1 MPGEEVVTSEDW
13 EPTPWEETPEGKRG
27 EPSPHLRP
35 GQKTWVEAE
44 EKRRRKGKPPRIAL
58 PGEPPLPQHVY
69 TPPPSRPTGTGLFY
83 PSGKEIPP
91 THPDHGPMHLL
102 PRQEDGSFA
111 SYYYCSKEELAE
123 FEIDAPPPRRQRHD
137 GFTPERIQIFIRTL
151 AATASV
157 SDAARAAHV
166 SRQTAYN
173 LYHEADAGE
182 FRRAWDEA
190 LRGPNVVLT
199 STAYDRAVNGVEEQV
214 FYRGTFCGW
223 RTRYDNRL
231 LMWLLRV
238 RDPLAFAPLGDLQ
251 GWLRHRDLEPHAP
264 IEPTLD
270 RLAAAEED
278 WGRRLPGERAPA
290 ATPAISQ
297 SNKAPVEWPVQR
309 RLAAP
314 LRTPSQ
320 ESGTEGQ

>member
-1 MPGEEVVTSEDW
+1 
-13 EPTPWEETPEGKRG
+13 
-27 EPSPHLRP
+27 
-35 GQKTWVEAE
+35 
-44 EKRRRKGKPPRIAL
+44 
-58 PGEPPLPQHVY
+58 
-69 TPPPSRPTGTGLFY
+69 
-83 PSGKEIPP
+83 
-91 THPDHGPMHLL
+91 MHLL

-111 SYYYCSKEELAE
+111 SYYYCSKEELADWE
-123 FEIDAPPPRRQRHD
+123 VDAPPPRRQRHD
-137 GFTPERIQIFIRTL
+137 GFTPDRIQTFIRTL
-151 AATASV
+151 RATASV
-157 SDAARAAHV
+157 SDAARAAGV

-190 LRGPNVVLT
+190 LCGPNIVLA
-199 STAYDRAVNGVEEQV
+199 STAYDRAVNGVEEKV
-214 FYRGTFCGW
+214 FYKGEFCGW

-238 RDPLAFAPLGDLQ
+238 RDPLAFAPLDDLQ
-251 GWLRHRDLEPHAP
+251 GWLRHRDLEPHQP
-264 IEPTLD
+264 IEPVLD

-278 WGRRLPGERAPA
+278 WGRRLPGESAPA
-290 ATPAISQ
+290 RPAPPALTRE

-320 ESGTEGQ
+320 ESGSEAQ